1 MKKIIITRQQ
11 LYDMVW
17 AESLSSIV
25 KKHQLTYSELRK
37 ILAVMDIPIPENGHW
52 SKLKFGKQVEIKPLP
67 EDYKGKNE
75 VELIEKELS
84 NGDSENK
91 DINTSSKIKEYESDD
106 LYKVP
111 EKLSKPDILIDNTK
125 EFYDAVRRFDWRSD
139 NSYPNRTDVLD
150 IDTTMSTFPRALRI
164 MNTLIK
170 ILKQRDHD
178 VIIKYEKTNVIIY
191 DQRIE
196 IKLREKYRVV
206 DEPRGKYDSRNL
218 EPTGILSFIIEPASY
233 YQKVINDGQD
243 LLETKLESI
252 ISKLEAV
259 GTRKIEQNIK
269 NEEWRRQREEEERI
283 ENEIRQKKEK
293 EISDFKLIFQ
303 RAFRLHHSNIIRGYI
318 SSVESRAKSSGE
330 LTDELKEWM
339 NWAKEKVDWYDPLVN
354 KNDDTLDDYDKTNF
368 FKAFLKE
375 WV

>member
-1 MKKIIITRQQ
+1 MKKLIITRQQ

-17 AESLSSIV
+17 AESLSAIV
-25 KKHQLTYSELRK
+25 KKYQLSYSELRK
-37 ILAVMDIPIPENGHW
+37 ILDDMVIPIPENGHW
-52 SKLKFGKQVEIKPLP
+52 SKLKFGKQVEIKPLS
-67 EDYKGKNE
+67 EDYTGINE
-75 VELIEKELS
+75 VELREKELS
-84 NGDSENK
+84 NGEFKNK
-91 DINTSSKIKEYESDD
+91 DTNPSGKIQDNKSDD

-111 EKLSKPDILIDNTK
+111 EKLSKPDILIVNTK
-125 EFYDAVRRFDWRSD
+125 EFYDAVRRYDWRSD
-139 NSYPNRTDVLD
+139 DNYPTCTDVLD
-150 IDTTMSTFPRALRI
+150 IDTTMNTIPRALTI
-164 MNTLIK
+164 MDTLIK
-170 ILKQRDHD
+170 IIRQRGHD
-178 VIIKYEKTNVIIY
+178 VIIKYEKTNVMIY

-252 ISKLEAV
+252 LSKLEAV
-259 GTRKIEQNIK
+259 GIRKREQHIK
-269 NEEWRRQREEEERI
+269 DEEWRKKREEELRI
-283 ENEIRQKKEK
+283 EKEIKERKEK

-303 RAFRLHHSNIIRGYI
+303 RAFRSHHSNIIRGYI

-354 KNDDTLDDYDKTNF
+354 RNDDTLDDYDKTNV